1 MNEIWVKN
9 DLNKKIYLMNVNVFI
24 LNEIEKFLN
33 NKKRE

>member
-1 MNEIWVKN
+1 MNAIWVKN